1 MSFRFCVFTVLFV
14 LPFRIF
20 AWSAI
25 EPLKNPKSKDSE
37 SETLENQITVR
48 ESTTELQISVGESIF
63 VFGKAKGTLDKV
75 KVGMHVLPFSQSA
88 GAEINQS
95 TFSKV
100 SWKRLKNGSIQIQS
114 SYNPWP
120 ATLTWTVFAN
130 GDLKMEASA
139 PPIHTAEVGWL
150 GLGFNFPD
158 RMLSQVSWKNG
169 QSSSDPN
176 SSIWKNSSFTPMA
189 DPALEMTVDVKGFF
203 QPVQQVKLEFETVT
217 VDIRSETSGVFL
229 GLGHPENQDNTF
241 PKINSDMAFLFNQ
254 QGSRSISL
262 PQAPSEGSIVENT
275 VSLNPLV
282 LWFHFQ

>member
-1 MSFRFCVFTVLFV
+1 M
-14 LPFRIF
+14 LPFRLF
-20 AWSAI
+20 AWSTF
-25 EPLKNPKSKDSE
+25 EPLTDPKSKDFE
-37 SETLENQITVR
+37 SENPENQITVR
-48 ESTTELQISVGESIF
+48 ESTTELQIAVGESIF

-120 ATLTWTVFAN
+120 AILTWTVFAN

-139 PPIHTAEVGWL
+139 PSIQTSEEGWL

-169 QSSSDPN
+169 QSASDPN
-176 SSIWKNSSFTPMA
+176 SSIWKNSSFIPMA
-189 DPALEMTVDVKGFF
+189 DPELEMTVDVRGFF

-217 VDIRSETSGVFL
+217 VDIRSETSGLFL

-254 QGSRSISL
+254 QGPRSNSL
-262 PQAPSEGSIVENT
+262 PQAPSESAVVENT